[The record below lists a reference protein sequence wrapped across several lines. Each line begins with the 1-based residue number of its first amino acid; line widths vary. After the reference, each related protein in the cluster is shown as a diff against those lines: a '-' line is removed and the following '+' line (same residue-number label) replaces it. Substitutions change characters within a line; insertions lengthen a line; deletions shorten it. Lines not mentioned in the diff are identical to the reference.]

1 MCLLCNDEKVYRTYM
16 DHLDALKRRGETV
29 DPDKV
34 LDAVFEQLQAE
45 EKVRATDPRNDR
57 TLSPFFCSAV
67 DK

>member
-57 TLSPFFCSAV
+57 TLSPFFLQRG
-67 DK
+67 

>member
-45 EKVRATDPRNDR
+45 EKVRAADPRNDR